1 MNMEYDEMND
11 EYSVVALARI
21 EAEAEVEADE
31 DDENE
36 YKKAESTEEA
46 LSEVF
51 KDNFVAYYRSHV
63 AHVNIVGR
71 NFVSFHTLLGGIY
84 KELQEQIDI
93 IGELMRTLDAF
104 MPSSLEYVVDH
115 SHLSVEE
122 LSGTSMELLEAVY
135 YDLEHVIECYEHLN
149 RCAIDDGH
157 DEIANYAQERILSLK
172 KHCWMLKSTLED

>member
-1 MNMEYDEMND
+1 MENNLKDD

-21 EAEAEVEADE
+21 DAEAEVEADE
-31 DDENE
+31 YEDDE

-46 LSEVF
+46 LSQVF

-84 KELQEQIDI
+84 EELQSQIDV
-93 IGELMRTLDAF
+93 IGELMRTLQAF

-115 SHLSVEE
+115 SHLSNEE
-122 LSGTSMELLEAVY
+122 LSGTGLELLEAVY
-135 YDLEHVIECYEHLN
+135 EDLETFN
-149 RCAIDDGH
+149 
-157 DEIANYAQERILSLK
+157 
-172 KHCWMLKSTLED
+172 

>member
-1 MNMEYDEMND
+1 MEHEEENN
-11 EYSVVALARI
+11 VVMLARLQ
-21 EAEAEVEADE
+21 AEAEVDADE
-31 DDENE
+31 DYEDDD
-36 YKKAESTEEA
+36 YDKAKSTEEA

-84 KELQEQIDI
+84 EELQSQIDV
-93 IGELMRTLDAF
+93 IGELMRTLEAF

-122 LSGTSMELLEAVY
+122 ISGTGMELLEAVY
-135 YDLEHVIECYEHLN
+135 EDLEHLIDCYSHLN

-172 KHCWMLKSTLED
+172 KHCWMLRSTLED

>member
-1 MNMEYDEMND
+1 MEHNLKDD

-21 EAEAEVEADE
+21 DAEAEVEAE
-31 DDENE
+31 DDEYDME
-36 YKKAESTEEA
+36 DDKAKSTEEA
-46 LSEVF
+46 LSQVF

-84 KELQEQIDI
+84 EELQSQIDV
-93 IGELMRTLDAF
+93 IGELMRTLQAF

-115 SHLSVEE
+115 SHLSNEE
-122 LSGTSMELLEAVY
+122 LSGTGLELLEAVY
-135 YDLEHVIECYEHLN
+135 EDLEHLIDCYGHLN

-172 KHCWMLKSTLED
+172 KHCWMLRSTLED